1 MIKIFSISEIVR
13 ASDNILNNT
22 KKNPKIKIKIKK
34 INNLK
39 PLLLVNETLKKESV
53 SSNDVLLDNLT
64 VDDLNIKNNYE
75 IKKETKEKI
84 IDEIYNFFKKKIK
97 KNTLKTLVDQQIEIK
112 RFKEKIHF
120 LNENKKIFD
129 AKNKNV
135 LLSLNKIIE
144 DKKIL
149 EAKNIDLEFN
159 LVKITKDKRIL
170 EIKNIDLLSDLN
182 KITEEKKILIEKN
195 ETLHKSNLQKV
206 FNNEKL
212 IELNKKLR
220 FSQDENLRLSNDLF
234 ISREKNK
241 VVKKQLH
248 DFDIQK
254 NQISDQIQEL
264 NNSINESNLIAPSFN
279 NEISKEATE
288 DLKNLNK
295 DDMSSLNESINKI
308 FKKL

>member
-1 MIKIFSISEIVR
+1 MIKIFSISEIIR

-39 PLLLVNETLKKESV
+39 PLLLVNETLKNEAV
-53 SSNDVLLDNLT
+53 SSNDLFLDNLT
-64 VDDLNIKNNYE
+64 SDDLNIRDNYE

-97 KNTLKTLVDQQIEIK
+97 KNTLKTLFDQQIEIK
-112 RFKEKIHF
+112 KFKEKIYF

-129 AKNKNV
+129 AKNKNL
-135 LLSLNKIIE
+135 LLSLNKITE

-159 LVKITKDKRIL
+159 LVKITKDKSRL
-170 EIKNIDLLSDLN
+170 EIKNIDLLSDIT
-182 KITEEKKILIEKN
+182 KITDEKQILIEKN
-195 ETLHKSNLQKV
+195 ETTNKLNLQKV
-206 FNNEKL
+206 SNNEKL

-234 ISREKNK
+234 MSREQNK

-248 DFDIQK
+248 DFDMQK

-288 DLKNLNK
+288 DLKKLNK
-295 DDMSSLNESINKI
+295 
-308 FKKL
+308 